1 MDTQLPT
8 QTPPPPQTPKTA
20 SGLEENVAA
29 ALSYALGWITGLV
42 FYFTEPQ
49 NKFVRFHAMQST
61 IVFGAL
67 SVVCVLLQVIPIL
80 GLLMVVFLIIPASAI
95 LWLVL
100 MFKAYNGERFK
111 LPIAGDVAEQQV

>member
-1 MDTQLPT
+1 M
-8 QTPPPPQTPKTA
+8 
-20 SGLEENVAA
+20 
-29 ALSYALGWITGLV
+29 LGWLTGVALLV
-42 FYFTEPQ
+42 AERE
-49 NKFVRFHAMQST
+49 NRFVRFHALQST